1 MRFFLTTILG
11 RLLVF
16 VLGRTLRTKIEGEDP
31 GTDTIYAFWH
41 GTMFPLIYTH
51 RNRGINVL
59 VSEYRDGEHIARII
73 KSLGYKTIRGSNT
86 NSGMKPFLELFR
98 LEKGECLAITP
109 DGPKGPR
116 HKVKEGIVRIA
127 KHTQMPIMPVAVK
140 IEKKIT
146 FGSWDKWALP
156 LPFSRCTISFGE
168 PIHVNENIEG
178 VQSRLEEVLNS
189 LDPLCN
195 ENNK

>member
-11 RLLVF
+11 RLLVL
-16 VLGRTLRTKIEGEDP
+16 VLGRTLRTEIEGNDP
-31 GTDTIYAFWH
+31 ETDTIYAFWH
-41 GTMFPLIYTH
+41 DAMFPLIYTH
-51 RNRGINVL
+51 RNKGINVL
-59 VSEYRDGEHIARII
+59 VSEHTDGEYIARII
-73 KSLGYKTIRGSNT
+73 KSLGYKTIRGSNI

-98 LEKGECLAITP
+98 LGNGECLAITP

-127 KHTQMPIMPVAVK
+127 KHTQMPIIPVAVK
-140 IEKKIT
+140 VEKKII

-156 LPFSRCTISFGE
+156 LPFSRCSISFGE
-168 PIHVNENIEG
+168 PINVNGNIAG
-178 VQSRLEEVLNS
+178 VQRRLKEA
-189 LDPLCN
+189 LDGLELFCS